1 MYIPG
6 MVLVCSILGKIKELH
21 KSFSV
26 GFSSVTT
33 LLEKNCASAI
43 KRRRQ
48 LLLGVWQQGRRRDR
62 RGGGVRQLEGEVG
75 LWPA

>member
-6 MVLVCSILGKIKELH
+6 MVLVCSILGKIKLH

-26 GFSSVTT
+26 GFCSVTT

-43 KRRRQ
+43 KRWRQ